1 MVLRRLRD
9 LKVGDAEQ
17 FVVQVTTADVEA
29 FARLSGDTAPLHTDA
44 AFARSQGHAGTVAH
58 GVLLAAY
65 ASRFI
70 GVHLPGDL
78 GILRRLEFDFR
89 HPVVP
94 PEAITVR
101 GEVTQISEGTG
112 QVTIQLRLTRS
123 DGTVAATAKAQSV
136 LRDRTDGQ

>member
-9 LKVGDAEQ
+9 LKVGDTDQ
-17 FVVQVTTADVEA
+17 FVVQITSAEVEA
-29 FARLSGDTAPLHTDA
+29 FVKLSGDTAPLHTDA
-44 AFARSQGHAGTVAH
+44 AFARSQGHSGAVAH

-78 GILRRLEFDFR
+78 GILRRLELDFR

-94 PEAITVR
+94 PDAITVR

-123 DGTVAATAKAQSV
+123 DGTVVATAKAQSIM
-136 LRDRTDGQ
+136 RDKTDGH